1 MPLCTRALHP
11 DFGVEIH
18 DVDLRQA
25 SAALIGQIDALW
37 VEHPVI
43 LIRDQLLDEPQQ
55 IAFSKGLG
63 EINIHVRTDIRSRAH
78 PEVVLVSNLRLES
91 GQNIG
96 ALASG
101 EAQWHTDSC
110 YKPKPDTGSILYA
123 LEVPEQGGNTSW
135 ANTQLAYQALSDD
148 LRRKVDTL
156 RGKFA
161 YQIFAVDINA
171 DPDVAA
177 IRQLTPDVVHPMV
190 LTQPISGRKSLY
202 LDPLQTVGIEGMSAA
217 DSRPLL
223 DELVTHM
230 TNPAF
235 IFQHHWRRGDIVL
248 WDNCRV
254 LHQREPFDPQVPR
267 LLKRTTVFLPPD
279 RYPVPFAASASPQAP
294 RSARQ

>member
-1 MPLCTRALHP
+1 MPLCTRALHAN
-11 DFGVEIH
+11 FGVEIRN
-18 DVDLRQA
+18 VDLRTP
-25 SAALIGQIDALW
+25 SAELIGEIDALW

-43 LIRDQLLDEPQQ
+43 LIREQLLDEPQQ

-101 EAQWHTDSC
+101 EAHWHSDSC

-123 LEVPEQGGNTSW
+123 LEVPDQGGKTSW
-135 ANTQLAYQALSDD
+135 ANTQLAYEALSDAMQ
-148 LRRKVDTL
+148 RKVDAL
-156 RGKFA
+156 RGEFA

-171 DPDVAA
+171 DPDVEA

-190 LTQPISGRKSLY
+190 LTQPGSGRKGLY
-202 LDPLQTVGIEGMSAA
+202 LDPLQTFGIDGMPP
-217 DSRPLL
+217 DKSRPLL
-223 DELVTHM
+223 AELVAHM
-230 TNPAF
+230 TQPAF
-235 IFQHHWRRGDIVL
+235 TFQHQWRRGDIVL

-279 RYPVPFAASASPQAP
+279 RYPVPFATKQI
-294 RSARQ
+294 